1 MSTIDDD
8 SSSSREEE
16 ARVSHIACHM
26 CRRRKIRC
34 GRELPCC
41 EVCERTSQVCEYPAQ
56 ILKPGPKIGSTQ
68 RSRKRRRTHRGNDNG
83 PAISPNANLNVEP
96 STIFEGEVA
105 STVAARKSKRRPAA
119 IEDDGNNAQA
129 GVSTTGSS
137 QGRQTLSNREVDSQ
151 ESVNERRSSINIQD
165 LSFILHP
172 AHEASTPEKNTS
184 PRSAGDGLD
193 NGRALMLSR
202 ASHALSVTPDTL
214 ERMVKIYFENMTAI
228 SILHEPTFEEKIQI
242 IGTGSVAQVH
252 ALLAAVLAFS
262 ARFYSQEDHG
272 GQRYDFSGPA
282 ETVHRPA
289 FFLDLASKFADE
301 ALKECDEEAPPLC
314 VVQALVLIA
323 HGQLTQGVRGK
334 AWRSLGTCVR
344 LAYELN
350 LHLVDAAYPQ
360 DTVDVQQ
367 WCDLEEERRVWW
379 AIWEMDVFA
388 STVRRC
394 PTAVC
399 WSQIETLLPVE
410 DEHWFTRKPRAS
422 CFLEPDPVRRWKVLQ
437 DSGNHS
443 PKAWYIIINSLMKDA
458 QAISSPRGVPNLSSP
473 SAHRLTP
480 KSSKD
485 QKQKAK
491 MTEHAKEKMET
502 LTNSVYCFTMALPSH
517 LKYRNQYLGFDAPQP
532 GQTTS
537 SRQHHCGL
545 YNIHMMTQLAKLM
558 IHHYEIFSESA
569 REGRIIRDQRKGN
582 SGGCPTPSSTNSSDN
597 LAEDQYFEAAD
608 EVLNIIRRSSENH
621 IQWINNFLASTIWL
635 ASAVQLV
642 RKEFGPP
649 GTNISLIKSK
659 FEVLNMTYKKCVSF
673 WNIQTA
679 MQRNLETLESQLEQ
693 ICVSIPKKPN
703 SFQPKVRRRPRICND
718 DSHTQEK
725 EKDLQSDSRQFLQSE
740 NLNDRT
746 SRGSS
751 NLPSQQT
758 SLPTNSPNASSNAA
772 IAPMTRFQQ
781 FREERFQSHEQPQ
794 ALPQHSSHQ
803 PQVSRDYLAPLSPAL
818 STLDFM
824 HFSSQT
830 DKDGQQQVQYS
841 DGTASVSPQY
851 PNDHGESLFSGLHE
865 GQFLGMGQD
874 PLQGQAFGKHM
885 DGWNSELPNYIDELL
900 SGAYMY

>member
-1 MSTIDDD
+1 MSTIDDA

-16 ARVSHIACHM
+16 PRVSHIACHM
-26 CRRRKIRC
+26 CRRNGLVLTTCRS

-41 EVCERTSQVCEYPAQ
+41 EVCERTSQACEYPAQ
-56 ILKPGPKIGSTQ
+56 VLKPGPKIGSTQ
-68 RSRKRRRTHRGNDNG
+68 RSRKRRRTHRGNDDG

-96 STIFEGEVA
+96 NTIFEGEVA

-119 IEDDGNNAQA
+119 KEDDGNKAQA
-129 GVSTTGSS
+129 GVPTTGSS
-137 QGRQTLSNREVDSQ
+137 QGQRQTLSNREV
-151 ESVNERRSSINIQD
+151 ESHESANERRSSINIQD

-172 AHEASTPEKNTS
+172 AHEASTPEEKNTS
-184 PRSAGDGLD
+184 PRSAGDRL
-193 NGRALMLSR
+193 NNERALMLTR
-202 ASHALSVTPDTL
+202 ASYALSVKPETL
-214 ERMVKIYFENMTAI
+214 ERMIKIYFENMTAI
-228 SILHEPTFEEKIQI
+228 SILHEPTFEEKIQN
-242 IGTGSVAQVH
+242 IGTSSVAQVH
-252 ALLAAVLAFS
+252 ALLASVLAFS

-272 GQRYDFSGPA
+272 GHRYEFSGPA
-282 ETVHRPA
+282 ETVHQPA

-301 ALKECDEEAPPLC
+301 ALKECDDEAPPLC

-360 DTVDVQQ
+360 ETVDVQQ
-367 WCDLEEERRVWW
+367 WCEYEEERRVWW

-388 STVRRC
+388 STVRR
-394 PTAVC
+394 
-399 WSQIETLLPVE
+399 S
-410 DEHWFTRKPRAS
+410 
-422 CFLEPDPVRRWKVLQ
+422 
-437 DSGNHS
+437 
-443 PKAWYIIINSLMKDA
+443 WYIIINSLMKDA
-458 QAISSPRGVPNLSSP
+458 QSISSPRGVPNSSSP
-473 SAHRLTP
+473 STHRLSP

-485 QKQKAK
+485 QKQNAR
-491 MTEHAKEKMET
+491 MTEQAKEKMET

-532 GQTTS
+532 GQTSS
-537 SRQHHCGL
+537 SRQYHCGL
-545 YNIHMMTQLAKLM
+545 YNIHMMTQLARLM
-558 IHHYEIFSESA
+558 IHHYDIFSESA

-582 SGGCPTPSSTNSSDN
+582 SGGCPTPNSTHSSDN
-597 LAEDQYFEAAD
+597 LAENQYFEAAD
-608 EVLNIIRRSSENH
+608 EILNIIRRSSENH

-693 ICVSIPKKPN
+693 ICVSIPKKLN
-703 SFQPKVRRRPRICND
+703 NVQPKVRRRPRICND
-718 DSHTQEK
+718 DSQNLEK
-725 EKDLQSDSRQFLQSE
+725 EKESQSGNRQPLQSGTE
-740 NLNDRT
+740 NLNDRNP
-746 SRGSS
+746 RGSS
-751 NLPSQQT
+751 NSRCQQT
-758 SLPTNSPNASSNAA
+758 PTPMNSSNTSSNAA
-772 IAPMTRFQQ
+772 ITPVTRFQQ
-781 FREERFQSHEQPQ
+781 FREERFPSHEQPQ
-794 ALPQHSSHQ
+794 ALPQHSSHHQ
-803 PQVSRDYLAPLSPAL
+803 PQVPRDYLAPLSPAL

-824 HFSSQT
+824 HFSSHT
-830 DKDGQQQVQYS
+830 DKDGQQQAQCQYS
-841 DGTASVSPQY
+841 DGAASVSPQY
-851 PNDHGESLFSGLHE
+851 SGDQGEGLFSGLHE